1 MSASGNKQEGSLYF
15 HIPFCSRK
23 CPYCHFFVLPN
34 EERFKKA
41 LLDALA
47 LEWKQTVSKL
57 ASHKIVSIYFG
68 GGTPSLFGPAAI
80 AQVLDWI
87 RSSGVECAENCEI
100 TIEANPEE
108 TSILLIKGFADAG
121 INRLSLGVQSLNDA
135 LLKQLGRQHDAKRA
149 LNAIYEVHAAGIHNI
164 SIDLMYELP
173 NQTLESW
180 KSTLHELSSLPITHL
195 SLYNLTIEPETLFF
209 KRRKQLTPL
218 LPAPE
223 VNLEMLHTAVSFL
236 EKIGLKRYEISA
248 FAKEGYQSRHNS
260 GYWLARP
267 FLGLG
272 PSAFSYWKGKRFRN
286 VAHLGKYTEAL
297 QGERSPVDFE
307 EELSEENKKRELLAV
322 QLRLSRGV
330 ELQTF
335 EKQHGL
341 LSQELHQTIDQLIK
355 KGWLELR
362 GTLLKLS
369 QEGTL
374 FYDSVAT
381 ELI

>member
-1 MSASGNKQEGSLYF
+1 MSVSGNKEECSLYF

-41 LLDALA
+41 LLEALA
-47 LEWKQTVSKL
+47 LEWKQTIPKL
-57 ASHKIVSIYFG
+57 ASKKIVSIYFG

-80 AQVLDWI
+80 GQVLNWVK
-87 RSSGVECAENCEI
+87 SSGIECASDCEI

-108 TSILLIKGFADAG
+108 TTTELIKGFVDQG
-121 INRLSLGVQSLNDA
+121 INRISLGVQSLDDA

-149 LNAIYEVHAAGIHNI
+149 LDAIHQVREAGISNL

-173 NQTLESW
+173 NQTPESW
-180 KSTLHELSSLPITHL
+180 LATLKQLTSLPITHL

-209 KRRKQLTPL
+209 KRKKALMPL
-218 LPAPE
+218 LPSPE
-223 VNLEMLHTAVSFL
+223 ANLEMLNAAVSFL
-236 EKIGLKRYEISA
+236 ETMGLKRYEISA
-248 FAKEGYQSRHNS
+248 FAKEGYESRHNS
-260 GYWLARP
+260 GYWVARP

-272 PSAFSYWKGKRFRN
+272 PSAFSYWQGKRFRN
-286 VAHLGKYTEAL
+286 VAHLGKFTQAL
-297 QGERSPVDFE
+297 QEGKSPVDFE
-307 EELSEENKKRELLAV
+307 EELEPDNKRGELLAV

-330 ELQTF
+330 ELNTF

-341 LSQELHQTIDQLIK
+341 FSSEMRDTIQKLLK
-355 KGWLELR
+355 RGWLEM
-362 GTLLKLS
+362 GGSTLKLS
-369 QEGTL
+369 AEGTL